1 MTQNQ
6 PFLYLIKNSCRT
18 GGICMGKK
26 KASKL
31 TKVSVV
37 KSFVLPD
44 EEVVDVMTSKG
55 FMQDLIL
62 RLQRVEVS
70 ALAAQLAY
78 FFLLSFFPLLIFL
91 VTLLPYLNIET
102 TQVYSFLV
110 NIMPDEV
117 YRLIENTLNE
127 ILTIRNSSLLSIG
140 VLGTIWS
147 ASKGINALI
156 RALNKAYDT
165 ETRGGM
171 LDRGLSLV
179 FTIAF
184 VIVIAVALILPVFGQ
199 QIGHFLF
206 SIVGIEEQ
214 FEIIW
219 ESLRWSMP
227 PLLIFIVLM
236 GIYWF
241 VPNTKPRLKLMG
253 VWPGALFSTLAWLA
267 ATYIFSFYISNFANY
282 SATYGSIGGVIILML
297 WLYFTGIILIFGGIL
312 NATMQKKALQKEL
325 IKQETLPN
333 S

>member
-1 MTQNQ
+1 ME
-6 PFLYLIKNSCRT
+6 
-18 GGICMGKK
+18 KK
-26 KASKL
+26 KASIH
-31 TKVSVV
+31 TAVGVV
-37 KSFVLPD
+37 KSFVSPD
-44 EEVVDVMTSKG
+44 EDAVDVMTSRG
-55 FMQDLIL
+55 FTQDLIL
-62 RLQRVEVS
+62 RLQRVEIS
-70 ALAAQLAY
+70 ALAAELAY

-91 VTLLPYLNIET
+91 VTLLPFLNIET

-127 ILTIRNSSLLSIG
+127 ILTSRNSSLLSIG

-165 ETRGGM
+165 ETRGSI

-184 VIVIAVALILPVFGQ
+184 VVVIAVALLLPVFGQ
-199 QIGHFLF
+199 QVGHFLF

-219 ESLRWSMP
+219 YRMRWSIP

-236 GIYWF
+236 GIYRF
-241 VPNTKPRLKLMG
+241 VPNTNPRLKLMR
-253 VWPGALFSTLAWLA
+253 VWPGALFSTLTWLA
-267 ATYIFSFYISNFANY
+267 ATYAFSFYISNFANY

-297 WLYFTGIILIFGGIL
+297 WLYFTGIILIFGGVL
-312 NATMQKKALQKEL
+312 NATMQKKALQQEL
-325 IKQETLPN
+325 LKQGTLPN

>member
-1 MTQNQ
+1 MEK
-6 PFLYLIKNSCRT
+6 KN
-18 GGICMGKK
+18 
-26 KASKL
+26 ASIH
-31 TKVSVV
+31 TAVGVV
-37 KSFVLPD
+37 KSFVSPD
-44 EEVVDVMTSKG
+44 EDTVDVMTSRG

-70 ALAAQLAY
+70 ALAAELAY

-91 VTLLPYLNIET
+91 VTLLPYLNLET

-127 ILTIRNSSLLSIG
+127 ILTSRNSSLLSIG

-165 ETRGGM
+165 ETRGSI

-184 VIVIAVALILPVFGQ
+184 VVVIAVALLLPVFGQ
-199 QIGHFLF
+199 QVGHFLF

-219 ESLRWSMP
+219 YRMRWSIP

-236 GIYWF
+236 GIYRF
-241 VPNTKPRLKLMG
+241 VPNTDPRLKIMS

-267 ATYIFSFYISNFANY
+267 VTFVFSFYINNFANY

-297 WLYFTGIILIFGGIL
+297 WLYFTGIILIFGGVL
-312 NATMQKKALQKEL
+312 NATMQKKTLQKEL
-325 IKQETLPN
+325 VKQEILTN

>member
-1 MTQNQ
+1 ME
-6 PFLYLIKNSCRT
+6 
-18 GGICMGKK
+18 KK
-26 KASKL
+26 KASIH
-31 TKVSVV
+31 TAVGVV
-37 KSFVLPD
+37 KSFVSPD
-44 EEVVDVMTSKG
+44 EDTVDVMTSKG

-78 FFLLSFFPLLIFL
+78 FFLLSFFPLLIVL
-91 VTLLPYLNIET
+91 VTLLPYLNFDT
-102 TQVYSFLV
+102 TQVYAFLV
-110 NIMPDEV
+110 NVMPDEV
-117 YRLIENTLNE
+117 YRLIEDTLNE

-147 ASKGINALI
+147 ASKGVNALI

-165 ETRGGM
+165 ETRGSII
-171 LDRGLSLV
+171 DRGLSLV

-184 VIVIAVALILPVFGQ
+184 VIVIAVALLLPVFGQ

-219 ESLRWSMP
+219 ERLRWSMP
-227 PLLIFIVLM
+227 LLLIFIVLM
-236 GIYWF
+236 GIYWV
-241 VPNTKPRLKLMG
+241 VPNTSPRLKLIG

-267 ATYIFSFYISNFANY
+267 VTYVFSFYISNFANY

-312 NATMQKKALQKEL
+312 NATMQKKALQKEF
-325 IKQETLPN
+325 IKHETLTN
-333 S
+333 N

>member
-1 MTQNQ
+1 ME
-6 PFLYLIKNSCRT
+6 
-18 GGICMGKK
+18 KK
-26 KASKL
+26 KASIH
-31 TKVSVV
+31 TAVGVV
-37 KSFVLPD
+37 KSFVSPD
-44 EEVVDVMTSKG
+44 EDAVDIMTSKG

-91 VTLLPYLNIET
+91 VTLLPYLNFDT
-102 TQVYSFLV
+102 TQVYAFLV

-147 ASKGINALI
+147 ASKGVNALI

-165 ETRGGM
+165 ETRGSII
-171 LDRGLSLV
+171 DRGLSLV

-184 VIVIAVALILPVFGQ
+184 VIVIAVALLLPVFGQ

-214 FEIIW
+214 FEVVW
-219 ESLRWSMP
+219 ERLRWSMP
-227 PLLIFIVLM
+227 LLLIFIVLM
-236 GIYWF
+236 GIYWV
-241 VPNTKPRLKLMG
+241 VPNTSPRLKLIG

-267 ATYIFSFYISNFANY
+267 VTYVFSFYISNFANY

-312 NATMQKKALQKEL
+312 NATMQKKALQKEF
-325 IKQETLPN
+325 IKHETLTN

>member
-1 MTQNQ
+1 ME
-6 PFLYLIKNSCRT
+6 
-18 GGICMGKK
+18 KK
-26 KASKL
+26 KASIQ
-31 TKVSVV
+31 TAVGVV
-37 KSFVLPD
+37 KSFVSPD
-44 EEVVDVMTSKG
+44 EDTVDIMTSKG
-55 FMQDLIL
+55 FMQDLML

-91 VTLLPYLNIET
+91 VTLLPYLNFDT
-102 TQVYSFLV
+102 TQVYAFLV
-110 NIMPDEV
+110 NVMPDEV
-117 YRLIENTLNE
+117 YRLIEDTLNE

-147 ASKGINALI
+147 ASKGVNALI

-165 ETRGGM
+165 ETRGSII
-171 LDRGLSLV
+171 DRGLSLV

-184 VIVIAVALILPVFGQ
+184 VIVIAVALLLPVFGQ

-214 FEIIW
+214 FEIVW
-219 ESLRWSMP
+219 ERLRWSMP
-227 PLLIFIVLM
+227 LLLIFIVLM
-236 GIYWF
+236 GIYWV
-241 VPNTKPRLKLMG
+241 VPNTSPRLKLIG

-267 ATYIFSFYISNFANY
+267 VTYVFSFYISNFANY

-312 NATMQKKALQKEL
+312 NATMQKKALQKEF
-325 IKQETLPN
+325 IKHETLTN
-333 S
+333 N

>member
-1 MTQNQ
+1 ME
-6 PFLYLIKNSCRT
+6 
-18 GGICMGKK
+18 KK
-26 KASKL
+26 KASIHSA
-31 TKVSVV
+31 VGVV
-37 KSFVLPD
+37 KSFVSPD
-44 EEVVDVMTSKG
+44 EDTVDVMTSRG
-55 FMQDLIL
+55 FMQDLLL
-62 RLQRVEVS
+62 RLRRAEIS

-91 VTLLPYLNIET
+91 VTLLPYLNLKS

-117 YRLIENTLNE
+117 YRLIESTLDE
-127 ILTIRNSSLLSIG
+127 ILTSRNSSLLSVG

-165 ETRGGM
+165 ETRASL

-179 FTIAF
+179 FTLVF
-184 VIVIAVALILPVFGQ
+184 VVVIAVVLLLPVFGQ
-199 QIGHFLF
+199 QVGHFLF

-219 ESLRWSMP
+219 HRTRWSIP

-236 GIYWF
+236 GIYRF
-241 VPNTKPRLKLMG
+241 IPNTIPRLKLRG
-253 VWPGALFSTLAWLA
+253 VWPGALFSTISWVAV
-267 ATYIFSFYISNFANY
+267 TYAFSFYINNFANY

-312 NATMQKKALQKEL
+312 NATMQKKVLQKEL
-325 IKQETLPN
+325 MKQETLAN
-333 S
+333 R

>member
-1 MTQNQ
+1 ME
-6 PFLYLIKNSCRT
+6 
-18 GGICMGKK
+18 KK
-26 KASKL
+26 KASIH
-31 TKVSVV
+31 TAVGVV
-37 KSFVLPD
+37 KSFVSP
-44 EEVVDVMTSKG
+44 EEDAVDVMTSRG

-62 RLQRVEVS
+62 RLQRVEIS
-70 ALAAQLAY
+70 ALAAELAY

-91 VTLLPYLNIET
+91 VTLLPFLNIET

-127 ILTIRNSSLLSIG
+127 ILTSRNSGLLSIG

-165 ETRGGM
+165 ETRGSI

-184 VIVIAVALILPVFGQ
+184 VVVIAVALLLPVFGQ
-199 QIGHFLF
+199 QVGHFLF

-219 ESLRWSMP
+219 YRMRWSIP

-236 GIYWF
+236 GIYRF
-241 VPNTKPRLKLMG
+241 VPNTNPRLKLMS
-253 VWPGALFSTLAWLA
+253 VWPGALFSTLTWLA
-267 ATYIFSFYISNFANY
+267 ATYAFSFYISNFANY

-312 NATMQKKALQKEL
+312 NATMQKKTLQKEL
-325 IKQETLPN
+325 LKQGTLPN

>member
-1 MTQNQ
+1 ME
-6 PFLYLIKNSCRT
+6 KN
-18 GGICMGKK
+18 
-26 KASKL
+26 KASIH
-31 TKVSVV
+31 TAVGVV
-37 KSFVLPD
+37 KSFVSPD
-44 EEVVDVMTSKG
+44 EDTVDVMTSKG

-78 FFLLSFFPLLIFL
+78 FFLLSFFPLLIVL
-91 VTLLPYLNIET
+91 VTLLPYLNFDT
-102 TQVYSFLV
+102 TQVYAFLV
-110 NIMPDEV
+110 NVMPDEV
-117 YRLIENTLNE
+117 YRLIEDTLNE

-147 ASKGINALI
+147 ASKGVNALI

-165 ETRGGM
+165 ETRGSII
-171 LDRGLSLV
+171 DRGLSLV

-184 VIVIAVALILPVFGQ
+184 VIVIAVALLLPVFGQ

-214 FEIIW
+214 FEIVW
-219 ESLRWSMP
+219 ERLRWSMP
-227 PLLIFIVLM
+227 LLLIFIVLM
-236 GIYWF
+236 GIYWV
-241 VPNTKPRLKLMG
+241 VPNTSPRLKLIG

-267 ATYIFSFYISNFANY
+267 VTYVFSFYISNFANY

-312 NATMQKKALQKEL
+312 NATMQKKALQKEF
-325 IKQETLPN
+325 IKHETLTN
-333 S
+333 N